1 MSKPTRFVVV
11 PAGVANDLRE
21 FCKIV
26 DSCSDGVA
34 IYSTFKARFWRTGN
48 GCRCILYARME
59 TPGCHIFDHPGTFEV
74 IDNDYPIYQARV
86 LRVS

>member
-34 IYSTFKARFWRTGN
+34 IYSTFKPVSGTLETVVDAS
-48 GCRCILYARME
+48 C
-59 TPGCHIFDHPGTFEV
+59 TPGWKHRVVTFS
-74 IDNDYPIYQARV
+74 ITRNFRGD
-86 LRVS
+86 